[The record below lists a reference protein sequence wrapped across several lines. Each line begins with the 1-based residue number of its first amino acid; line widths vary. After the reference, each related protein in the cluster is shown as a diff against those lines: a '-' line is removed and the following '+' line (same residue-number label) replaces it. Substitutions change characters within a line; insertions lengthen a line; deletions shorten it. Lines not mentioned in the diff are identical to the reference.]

1 MRAQDRAS
9 ARRNLDKRLTLFRNT
24 DALVRPQR
32 GWIRAIREALGM
44 TAAQLGQRL
53 GIAQPSVVGLEKAEA
68 SKTITLDSLERAAG
82 ALGCK
87 LVYALVPAQSLET
100 MVQERA
106 AQRALKRLRSV
117 GHSMA
122 LEDQSVEQTD
132 EHAQLERLA
141 QQLMEGPGSALWAD
155 E

>member
-9 ARRNLDKRLTLFRNT
+9 ARRNLDKRLNLLRNT
-24 DALVRPQR
+24 DTLARPQR

-44 TAAQLGQRL
+44 TAAQLGKRL

-87 LVYALVPAQSLET
+87 LVYALVPAEPLET
-100 MVQERA
+100 MVQKRA

-122 LEDQSVEQTD
+122 LEAQSVRQAD
-132 EHAQLERLA
+132 EHAQLEHLA
-141 QQLMEGPGSALWAD
+141 QQLIEGPGSALWED